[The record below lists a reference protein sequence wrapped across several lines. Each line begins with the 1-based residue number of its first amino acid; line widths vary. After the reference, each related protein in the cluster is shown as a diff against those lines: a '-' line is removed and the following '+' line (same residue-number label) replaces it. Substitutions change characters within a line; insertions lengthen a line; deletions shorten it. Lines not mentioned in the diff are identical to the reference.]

1 MSILSN
7 SFIPRIIN
15 FLKPKIEAK
24 QDKLVSGGNI
34 KTINGESIL
43 GSGNLNLDSKHKGY
57 FTTVE
62 SLTQK
67 YPTSIIGSIA
77 FVGYTYPYVIYEWT
91 DSGWVNTGAI
101 GGDVEVNLNDYY
113 TKDEIHAR
121 EVLLT
126 EDEYNALDEI
136 DDTKIYYIYEE
147 EQ

>member
-1 MSILSN
+1 MAILQDN
-7 SFIPRIIN
+7 FIN
-15 FLKPKIEAK
+15 KIVNKIKNALSLK
-24 QDKLVSGGNI
+24 QDTLVSGSNI

-67 YPTSIIGSIA
+67 YPISTIGSIA
-77 FVGYTYPYVIYEWT
+77 FVGYTYPYAIYEWT
-91 DSGWVNTGAI
+91 DSGWVDTGAI

-147 EQ
+147 E